1 MSKSYH
7 GLHVIVDDDARWS
20 RDPVAQAK
28 AACVGGTRVI
38 QLRAK
43 CAPDRQVLHWA
54 KAIRELTREA
64 GVLFVLNDRFDI
76 ALLAGADAVHLGQE
90 DVSPAQIP
98 REIRTALDIGRST
111 HDGEQAK
118 RALDEGAR
126 YIGYGPIFGTQ
137 SKSTPY
143 SARGIDGLAE
153 IAAAVKP
160 LPVIAI
166 GGIDAAAATDIRS
179 AGAAGIAVI
188 SSVAASADP
197 VGATREM
204 TTAFASSDGTPA

>member
-7 GLHVIVDDDARWS
+7 GLHVIVDDDVRWS
-20 RDPVAQAK
+20 RDPIAQAE
-28 AACVGGTRVI
+28 AACAGGARVL

-43 CAPDRQVLHWA
+43 TAPDRQVLHWA
-54 KAIRELTREA
+54 RIIRELTREA

-76 ALLAGADAVHLGQE
+76 ALLAEADAVHLGQE
-90 DVSPAQIP
+90 DISPGQIP
-98 REIRTALDIGRST
+98 TEIRQALDIGRST
-111 HDGEQAK
+111 HDREQAEK
-118 RALDEGAR
+118 ALDDGVR
-126 YIGYGPIFGTQ
+126 YIGYGPVFGTR

-153 IAAAVKP
+153 VAAAVKP

-166 GGIDAAAATDIRS
+166 GGIGATAANDVRS

-197 VGATREM
+197 AEATREIAK
-204 TTAFASSDGTPA
+204 AFASGYEAPA

>member
-1 MSKSYH
+1 VSKSYH

-20 RDPVAQAK
+20 RDPIAQAE
-28 AACVGGTRVI
+28 AACAGGARVL

-43 CAPDRQVLHWA
+43 SAPDRQVLHWA
-54 KAIRELTREA
+54 RTIRELTRET

-76 ALLAGADAVHLGQE
+76 ALLAEADAVHLGQE
-90 DVSPAQIP
+90 DITPGQIP
-98 REIRTALDIGRST
+98 TEIRQELDIGRST
-111 HDGEQAK
+111 HDCKQAK
-118 RALDEGAR
+118 KALDDGVR
-126 YIGYGPIFGTQ
+126 YIGYGPVFGTR

-153 IAAAVKP
+153 VAAAVKP

-166 GGIDAAAATDIRS
+166 GGIGATAANDVRL

-188 SSVAASADP
+188 SSVAASANP
-197 VGATREM
+197 AEATREIAK
-204 TTAFASSDGTPA
+204 AFALGDETPA